1 LDVANEIGELIKSRK
16 KNEMLNVV
24 VGVATDEVARLEQEN
39 ARLREALRS
48 MVDFAEHQMNPH
60 QNDPSMFD
68 DEDFGN
74 LNSARKILNKN
85 D

>member
-1 LDVANEIGELIKSRK
+1 MSEVKMIEELK
-16 KNEMLNVV
+16 
-24 VGVATDEVARLEQEN
+24 RLQQEN
-39 ARLREALRS
+39 EELREALHS
-48 MVDFAEHQMNPH
+48 MVDFAAHQMNPH

-74 LNSARKILNKN
+74 LNHARKLLNKN